1 MKMNPKLTL
10 NQITHTIVSNLL
22 MKCINMNN
30 SAKPSTRSENHQL
43 RWKGLCE
50 QLSQDAMVGIRTW
63 RSMGWMTIKA
73 YALHNTVTIL
83 SPSLPSSSLLTAGIV
98 LSLAMV
104 HGLARGLY
112 NDYSTL
118 KYNGLVRSL
127 SAVMNIAG
135 DPEFLI
141 AAIMLPIHLNA
152 MEFGNNASTHI
163 VLSEM
168 IYLSSTLFM
177 QSYQTILH
185 HLKDFNEPNK
195 AISAKKSIIQ
205 KIKHIRVNYLTLIMS
220 KIIAHD
226 IEGTFDTLSDTN
238 PVIASNAANILVP
251 KIKRKLAITNL
262 ALRAASFYIV
272 YLVIKQSLDGDNNPS
287 MIALRTHDILHYLR
301 NNLPDGFKQYWFSN
315 QFSVP
320 ECLYDEHHF
329 VDFIN
334 IFASK
339 GVGLNFR
346 SVPVVIAMTTVV
358 PPLVLAGYK
367 ALRNTIWPLCKGV
380 VEVYNEVKLNNSYQ
394 ELEGSNNW
402 F

>member
-1 MKMNPKLTL
+1 
-10 NQITHTIVSNLL
+10 
-22 MKCINMNN
+22 
-30 SAKPSTRSENHQL
+30 
-43 RWKGLCE
+43 
-50 QLSQDAMVGIRTW
+50 
-63 RSMGWMTIKA
+63 
-73 YALHNTVTIL
+73 
-83 SPSLPSSSLLTAGIV
+83 

-152 MEFGNNASTHI
+152 MDFGNNASTHI

-168 IYLSSTLFM
+168 IYLASTLFM
-177 QSYQTILH
+177 QSHQTILH
-185 HLKDFNEPNK
+185 HLEDFNAPHK
-195 AISAKKSIIQ
+195 AISDKTSIIQ

-220 KIIAHD
+220 KIIGND
-226 IEGTFDTLSDTN
+226 IEGSFDTLSSDD
-238 PVIASNAANILVP
+238 PDIASDAAKKLVP

-262 ALRAASFYIV
+262 ALRAASIYIV
-272 YLVIKQSLDGDNNPS
+272 YLVIKQSLDGDNNS
-287 MIALRTHDILHYLR
+287 NMITLRTHDILHYLG
-301 NNLPDGFKQYWFSN
+301 NNLPDHWFFN

-334 IFASK
+334 IFTSK
-339 GVGLNFR
+339 GVGLNFK
-346 SVPVVIAMTTVV
+346 SVPVGIAMTTTVV